1 MIKTFFAILLCAFF
15 VNANAQKTVLWD
27 ATNHMPVSHAGV
39 FTTDKGKVKS
49 TFSDEHGIVSVD
61 FPFNKLEISHV
72 NYEHLDV
79 SLLGDTIFL
88 VPSVHLIGEVTVKPY
103 EPDWIRTKLEDFV
116 KNKKHQYALID
127 TIKYRYTSQNLGGNS
142 LYIFVSEGFA
152 AHNENFLILPTN
164 DTIIYKDK
172 TAGCDFTNLKS
183 ILYHDFVTDLDDRF
197 IKDHRFFVDEEY
209 QDVNR
214 NIVRIGFKSTKYD
227 KDSGTFLLDTINNVI
242 VKAQRSTGL
251 EYNVKDKTN
260 ALVRSTFSFFAG
272 HKFKAWDIDYEVQYD
287 RNGDSWYVGNCRY
300 NNLMCDEFKS
310 NKFSEQFTH
319 ISSVYEAAL
328 SNQPNLSSGK
338 FIVLP
343 EPYVMK
349 IVRSKKERINEEALQ
364 KVPKIYKIY

>member
-1 MIKTFFAILLCAFF
+1 MIKTIFAILLCAFF

-49 TFSDEHGIVSVD
+49 TFSDEHGIVFVD

-88 VPSVHLIGEVTVKPY
+88 VPSVYLIGEVTVRPY

-209 QDVNR
+209 QEANR

-227 KDSGTFLLDTINNVI
+227 KDSGTFLLDTINNVTKVSHLPFYWLSRI
-242 VKAQRSTGL
+242 IKHCNIL
-251 EYNVKDKTN
+251 IDN
-260 ALVRSTFSFFAG
+260 LLTFC
-272 HKFKAWDIDYEVQYD
+272 K
-287 RNGDSWYVGNCRY
+287 
-300 NNLMCDEFKS
+300 
-310 NKFSEQFTH
+310 
-319 ISSVYEAAL
+319 
-328 SNQPNLSSGK
+328 
-338 FIVLP
+338 
-343 EPYVMK
+343 
-349 IVRSKKERINEEALQ
+349 
-364 KVPKIYKIY
+364 